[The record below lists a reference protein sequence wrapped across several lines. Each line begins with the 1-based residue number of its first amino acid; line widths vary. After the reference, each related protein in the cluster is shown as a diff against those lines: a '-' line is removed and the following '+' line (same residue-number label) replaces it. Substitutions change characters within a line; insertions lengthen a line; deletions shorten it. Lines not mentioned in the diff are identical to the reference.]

1 MNRYKD
7 KGREIERQIEKQ
19 KDRGIEIERRRNKMK
34 RDKFLPL

>member
-19 KDRGIEIERRRNKMK
+19 KDRKIEAQRQKGGEIR
-34 RDKFLPL
+34 